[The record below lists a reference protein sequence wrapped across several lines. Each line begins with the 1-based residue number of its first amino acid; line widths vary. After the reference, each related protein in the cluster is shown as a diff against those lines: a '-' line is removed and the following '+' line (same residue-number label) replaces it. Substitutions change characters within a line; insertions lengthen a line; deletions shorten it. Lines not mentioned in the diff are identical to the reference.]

1 MSKKLFILSIGLAS
15 FAVSCSSGSMKSS
28 QFEDQ
33 RSTVV
38 SSEVSSGEE
47 SGSSTVEEAGQ
58 SYLEIVNPVN
68 CASRVIVDLENS
80 NSLGDGTVD
89 PAVLSDVK
97 AAAAV
102 LASARETAVRSL
114 LGQNWPSIVAPDIEV
129 LARDWSKAARAE
141 FAISESVDL
150 GAFNLAISGYREL
163 LSNSQANPGFIRA
176 SLGIGPASETDMC

>member
-1 MSKKLFILSIGLAS
+1 MLKKLLFWGIGLAS
-15 FAVSCSSGSMKSS
+15 FTVSCSSGSISSS

-33 RSTVV
+33 RSVVV
-38 SSEVSSGEE
+38 SSGIASGVD
-47 SGSSTVEEAGQ
+47 SGSSTIEEAGQ

-141 FAISESVDL
+141 FAISEAVDL